1 MRVVNL
7 LMLLQKNICMG
18 CQNILNISVKTFL
31 SQSKKWLFELFHLY
45 TAKSKFL
52 NSEIKFDVDVAD
64 CRLYA

>member
-7 LMLLQKNICMG
+7 LILLQKSVCMG

-31 SQSKKWLFELFHLY
+31 CQSKKWLFELFHLY

-52 NSEIKFDVDVAD
+52 HSEIKFVVDVAD